1 MNDRVNNKTEGNQ
14 GFAHHG
20 LRVYGDAKRLV
31 GMVGG
36 RPLQNAE
43 LRNQAL
49 RAVTSVALNIAEG
62 AGQVGG
68 AKKRHYKIARAS
80 LTEVVACYE
89 LAAEL
94 GEAVHLAELSEQA
107 RIIGCVLTKLIRR

>member
-1 MNDRVNNKTEGNQ
+1 MNDRVINTNN
-14 GFAHHG
+14 GFSHHG
-20 LRVYGDAKRLV
+20 LRIYADAKRLV
-31 GMVGG
+31 RIVGR

-62 AGQVGG
+62 AGQVGA
-68 AKKRHYKIARAS
+68 AKKRHYKLARAS
-80 LTEVVACYE
+80 LVEVVACYE
-89 LAAEL
+89 LATEL
-94 GEAVHLAELSEQA
+94 GEPVDLTELSEQA

>member
-1 MNDRVNNKTEGNQ
+1 MNDQIIDNTNM

-20 LRVYGDAKRLV
+20 LRVYGDARRLV
-31 GMVGG
+31 RMVGEQ
-36 RPLQNAE
+36 PIHNAE
-43 LRNQAL
+43 LRNQAM
-49 RAVTSVALNIAEG
+49 RASTSVALNIAEG
-62 AGQVGG
+62 AGQVGA

-89 LAAEL
+89 LARDL
-94 GEAVHLAELSEQA
+94 GETAKLNGISEQA